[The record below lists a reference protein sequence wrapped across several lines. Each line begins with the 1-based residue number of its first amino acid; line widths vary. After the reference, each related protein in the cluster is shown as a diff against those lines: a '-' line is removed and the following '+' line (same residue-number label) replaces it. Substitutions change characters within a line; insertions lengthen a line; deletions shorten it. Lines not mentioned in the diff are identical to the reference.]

1 MNFIIKLARNSATD
15 IAALVYLLLHTGF
28 STMGPNVLCSFNDIF
43 PNPNNIYSQ
52 NVVFKTLDGRFL
64 STFFELKNFKCDF
77 KIISTS
83 LSAFVKDTIGFSGA
97 SIFSRIKTSVGKLA
111 SWRKSFICL
120 SFFFKSSCKFYI
132 SILFKNRLRVF

>member
-1 MNFIIKLARNSATD
+1 MNFIIKLARNSATG

-43 PNPNNIYSQ
+43 TTQIIFSQ
-52 NVVFKTLDGRFL
+52 NIVCKSLDGRFL